1 MKATMVELTAAEKIE
16 LITRGLQEVL
26 KKNIIEDVIVK
37 ENRPLKVYW
46 GSSSPSERTPS
57 PELANS

>member
-1 MKATMVELTAAEKIE
+1 MVELTATEKVE

-26 KKNIIEDVIVK
+26 KKNILEDVIVK

-46 GSSSPSERTPS
+46 GSSSPLRK
-57 PELANS
+57 NSFPGTRK

>member
-1 MKATMVELTAAEKIE
+1 MVELTAAEKIE

-37 ENRPLKVYW
+37 ENRPLKIYW
-46 GSSSPSERTPS
+46 GLSS
-57 PELANS
+57 L

>member
-1 MKATMVELTAAEKIE
+1 MVEMTAAEKVE

-37 ENRPLKVYW
+37 ENRALKVYW
-46 GSSSPSERTPS
+46 GSPPLTRALWITPS
-57 PELANS
+57 LGLANI

>member
-1 MKATMVELTAAEKIE
+1 MVEMTAAEKVE

-37 ENRPLKVYW
+37 ENRALKVYW
-46 GSSSPSERTPS
+46 GSFLLTRALWITPS
-57 PELANS
+57 LGLANI